1 MGNTLKK
8 KDPKKLKVEEKTILQ
23 CKMTRDNIKNY
34 IRSLE
39 RNSKLK
45 REKAKELL
53 KQKNKERAKYNL
65 KLSKMYQEQIK
76 TAESQLTMIE
86 EQISNIETSLTQK
99 EALEILEKGNDILK
113 NLQKECNVEKWEKI
127 SDDMNDIKEQQDEI
141 NGFFRDKNIEDIDD
155 NIENEMNQLF
165 ENESNNL
172 EYELPKANDNEVVVE
187 EKNEENKI
195 LVATI

>member
-1 MGNTLKK
+1 
-8 KDPKKLKVEEKTILQ
+8 
-23 CKMTRDNIKNY
+23 
-34 IRSLE
+34 
-39 RNSKLK
+39 
-45 REKAKELL
+45 
-53 KQKNKERAKYNL
+53 
-65 KLSKMYQEQIK
+65 MYQEQIK